1 MVVRRFAAVVCKPLV
16 LQVRWSGAAVLRWSA
31 MVAKKSMI
39 QCAAVCGGWGG
50 VHPHTPMRSAA
61 PFWPA
66 PRAHGVERDNLCGR
80 HAGLVGPGE
89 PATLRKDAGSSCC
102 ASSRSP
108 ELEWPEHDRLSVVR
122 PQVRAAQPRLP
133 QRFCGPKC
141 RNAFWSALRRWG
153 DRAHRRCCR
162 PRRHRQ
168 RAIPADARRAARGE
182 MATRPRRSP
191 ARQPPIAGRPG
202 EGGGGG
208 WEVTGAR
215 RYISLRRH
223 APAGGS
229 CSRTVNAPR
238 GLSPPRRAS
247 ARLPRRSCRHGLGR
261 FSGSPVSKASREDT
275 SLTAG
280 R

>member
-1 MVVRRFAAVVCKPLV
+1 MTACQWCARKFARR
-16 LQVRWSGAAVLRWSA
+16 SG
-31 MVAKKSMI
+31 
-39 QCAAVCGGWGG
+39 
-50 VHPHTPMRSAA
+50 
-61 PFWPA
+61 
-66 PRAHGVERDNLCGR
+66 
-80 HAGLVGPGE
+80 
-89 PATLRKDAGSSCC
+89 GSRN
-102 ASSRSP
+102 A
-108 ELEWPEHDRLSVVR
+108 SVVR
-122 PQVRAAQPRLP
+122 SAGTRSGPRCAGGVTGPIADVAGPAAT
-133 QRFCGPKC
+133 G
-141 RNAFWSALRRWG
+141 SAPSP
-153 DRAHRRCCR
+153 RRCPSC
-162 PRRHRQ
+162 
-168 RAIPADARRAARGE
+168 ARGE

>member
-122 PQVRAAQPRLP
+122 PQVRAAQRRLP

-168 RAIPADARRAARGE
+168 RAIPAPMPVVRRAERWRPARAE
-182 MATRPRRSP
+182 ARLASRRSP
-191 ARQPPIAGRPG
+191 GDRGKGVAGGGKSPARVAISLFAGTRRPAGVAQEPLTPLVDCRHRAERPPDCLAGAAGTGWAAFRAHPLARQAER
-202 EGGGGG
+202 
-208 WEVTGAR
+208 T
-215 RYISLRRH
+215 LR
-223 APAGGS
+223 
-229 CSRTVNAPR
+229 
-238 GLSPPRRAS
+238 
-247 ARLPRRSCRHGLGR
+247 
-261 FSGSPVSKASREDT
+261 
-275 SLTAG
+275 
-280 R
+280 